1 MDLLMVLFGTAVFP
15 WLGLGFLFWM
25 ARLEDNLPAA
35 ARRAERKPDPPPI
48 LVIPVRRVVAEPTTT
63 RVPAQRSEVSLSTAA
78 SLGGST
84 NL

>member
-1 MDLLMVLFGTAVFP
+1 MDLLMMLLGIAAFP

-25 ARLEDNLPAA
+25 TRIEDNLPAA
-35 ARRAERKPDPPPI
+35 VRRAERKPDPPPI
-48 LVIPVRRVVAEPTTT
+48 LVIPVRRAVAEPTTT
-63 RVPAQRSEVSLSTAA
+63 RVPAQRSEVSRSTAA